1 MTVPKQKQ
9 ILITSLLVLV
19 CAGALDADTKILTP
33 QGRSVLAVD
42 GQLLPMSG
50 YSPIFWEKRWV
61 EKHLPHFAP
70 LGLGYIF
77 SGLPKMQG
85 TKAFWAGGTVTAEPE
100 FVLPNYSGFKT
111 IDENSRLI
119 AAETPGTRLIIRFGL
134 DEPEAW
140 TQTHPDEF
148 VLTETGERL
157 RVPSLASDLFWS
169 NSAAGAAALV
179 RWYEQQP
186 YRDRI
191 VAYADFW
198 RCEGTHE
205 STIQGWLSDRSPVM
219 VAAWRE
225 YLKRSYGDD
234 AKLQAAWGEPLATI
248 GGAVPPGDR
257 LRGPVRAV
265 ASIPFWQAGKDNAPL
280 RDWLLCL
287 RGLFQQRVRQ
297 VAAAMQQACNSR
309 VPLLHDILKQPMQG
323 WNIREFFDPNQS
335 LQPFG
340 LELMGGCGSS
350 GAADLLAA
358 PGIDGLITPHDYQ
371 ARGMGGIFE
380 PEGAADSCVV
390 RGKLF
395 LCEMDTRTYAG
406 GFQGRESAPARNLAE
421 FEAITWRNI
430 ATGLSRGWWPYWMD
444 LYADWFSDPAMQ
456 PVLARQIKVLNE
468 ATTWPHHD
476 EPGIAIVIDDAAML
490 DTDGAGRYPF
500 LAVSEQLRLG
510 IARCGVP
517 YRIYLLEDLALTN
530 LPPHK
535 VWYFPNLFRCD
546 RRHLDLVQRVQKDGN
561 LLIWGPGSGIS
572 DGEKISAASATQLT
586 GFSFDIVPGNY
597 QRRGLFLSGHAL
609 TAGIA
614 GQPFGDGLGYG
625 PQLFPTTGTS
635 LAAAWA
641 QQGINRSALA
651 VLEQP
656 GWTSVFAA
664 ALPLPA
670 GFWRNAARS
679 AKAHVWCETDDILV
693 ASREVVAMHSIVPGL
708 KQLYLPRPARVVDLA
723 TGTEIATNTVN
734 IHFELTAPGTRIFRL
749 FSVADQGTQTV
760 NTNQHADNFIK

>member
-1 MTVPKQKQ
+1 MIP
-9 ILITSLLVLV
+9 LPRRCLASLLFSLA
-19 CAGALDADTKILTP
+19 CAGAPAADSKVVAP
-33 QGRSVLAVD
+33 QGRPVLAVD
-42 GQLLPMSG
+42 GKLVPMSG
-50 YSPIFWEKRWV
+50 YCPSFWHKQSI
-61 EKHLPHFAP
+61 EKHLAHFTEVD
-70 LGLGYIF
+70 LGYVF
-77 SGLPKMQG
+77 TGLPWEQG
-85 TKAFWAGGTVTAEPE
+85 TKSFWVEGSITAEPK
-100 FVLPNYSGFKT
+100 FVPTNRSGFVT
-111 IDENSRLI
+111 MDEPARVV
-119 AAETPGTRLIIRFGL
+119 AARIPGACLVIRFDLTEGV
-134 DEPEAW
+134 AW
-140 TQTHPDEF
+140 RSANPDEL

-157 RVPSLASDLFWS
+157 KVPSLASETFWS
-169 NSAAGAAALV
+169 NSAKGAAALIH
-179 RWYEQQP
+179 WYEKQP
-186 YRDRI
+186 GADRI

-205 STIQGWLSDRSPVM
+205 STIMGWLCDRSPVM
-219 VAAWRE
+219 VSAWRDH
-225 YLKRSYGDD
+225 LKQAYGTD
-234 AKLQAAWGEPLATI
+234 AKLQLAWGDPTATI
-248 GGAVPPGDR
+248 ANAIPPGDR
-257 LRGPVRAV
+257 LRGPVREV
-265 ASIPFWQAGKDNAPL
+265 AAIPFWQAGKANAPL

-287 RGLFQQRVRQ
+287 RGLFHQRVRQ
-297 VAAAMQQACNSR
+297 IATALREGCNGR
-309 VPLLHDILKQPMQG
+309 VPILHDMLKQPMQG
-323 WNIREFFDPNQS
+323 WNIAEFFHPGQPM
-335 LQPFG
+335 QPFG
-340 LELMGGCGSS
+340 FELMAGCGSS
-350 GAADLLAA
+350 AAAELFDV
-358 PGIDGLITPHDYQ
+358 PGVDGLITPHDYQ

-380 PEGAADSCVV
+380 PEGAADTCVL

-406 GFQGRESAPARNLAE
+406 GFHGRESAPARTLAE

-500 LAVSEQLRLG
+500 LAVSEQLRVG

-517 YRIYLLEDLALTN
+517 YRIYLIEDLALTN

-586 GFSFDIVPGNY
+586 GFGFDIVPGNY
-597 QRRGLFLSGHAL
+597 QRRGLLLGGHAL

-625 PQLFPTTGTS
+625 PQLFPTTGIS
-635 LAAAWA
+635 LATAWA

-670 GFWRNAARS
+670 GFWRNAARY

-693 ASREVVAMHSIVPGL
+693 ASREVVALHSIVPGQKTL
-708 KQLYLPRPARVVDLA
+708 QLPRPARVVDLG
-723 TGTEIATNTVN
+723 TGTEIATNTVA
-734 IHFELTAPGTRIFRL
+734 IHFELTAPGTRTFRL
-749 FSVADQGTQTV
+749 LSVTDQGSQAAAANRKQST
-760 NTNQHADNFIK
+760 FSK